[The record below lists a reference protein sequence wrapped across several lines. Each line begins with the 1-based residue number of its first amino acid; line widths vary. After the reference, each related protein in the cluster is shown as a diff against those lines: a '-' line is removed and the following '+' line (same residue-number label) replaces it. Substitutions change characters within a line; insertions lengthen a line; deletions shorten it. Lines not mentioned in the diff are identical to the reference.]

1 MTLRSRL
8 GVGLVLIALIL
19 VGPLVWAIWGIWR
32 LQSDAKNLRDR
43 DFAASQLIGRL
54 RDGLNDLRRG
64 ELALLFDPTI
74 DHKESIDRELKRVG
88 TLTDSLTKFDLPDYA
103 RGIEPSVDSMT
114 RVAPVEFNAAIRGDT
129 ASADSLSGKAFVPA
143 LNRVDSLVKMAERA
157 LLTRTSEDATSE
169 ATRITL
175 IASGSVIA
183 LVLAIV
189 VAGAVAFWL
198 TRSISGPILDLRAGM
213 RAVAD
218 GDLTYRLEAV
228 PDKSDEFGQLAAS
241 FTEMTRQLTELDKL
255 KAEFVSVASHELKT
269 PINVMVGYLQ
279 LLEEG
284 IYGPVDPRHGEVLRI
299 LETQANTLAR
309 LVNQLLDVSRF
320 EAGGG
325 RLEPRT
331 VNLDDMLAEL
341 ERSFHVL
348 AVQREIEFRIE
359 REDGLPYEVYWDA
372 DRINEVV
379 GNLLSNAFKFTPHG
393 GTVSLMLE
401 PDEGSVIMR
410 VKDTGAGIPPEQLPR
425 IFEKFYQ
432 ADNQRAARAAG
443 TGLGLAIAKGIVEA
457 HGGWISCESTVG
469 VGTTFTI
476 RLPARATR
484 RSVAQRATP
493 VMPAAAAL

>member
-8 GVGLVLIALIL
+8 GLGLVLIALIL
-19 VGPLVWAIWGIWR
+19 VGPLVWAIWGIEH
-32 LQSDAKNLRDR
+32 LQDDAKNLRDR

-54 RDGLNDLRRG
+54 RDGLNELRRE
-64 ELALLFDPTI
+64 ELALLFTPSVEK
-74 DHKESIDRELKRVG
+74 KETMGRELMHVG
-88 TLTDSLTKFDLPDYA
+88 ALTDSLTKYDLPDYA
-103 RGIEPSVDSMT
+103 RGIQPSVDSMT
-114 RVAPVEFNAAIRGDT
+114 RVAPVEFDAAIRGDT
-129 ASADSLSGKAFVPA
+129 LIADSLSARAFVPA
-143 LNRVDSLVKMAERA
+143 LSRVDSLVKMAERA
-157 LLTRTSEDATSE
+157 LSTRTADDANAE
-169 ATRITL
+169 ALRITL

-183 LVLAIV
+183 LILALV

-218 GDLTYRLEAV
+218 GDLKFRLATAR
-228 PDKSDEFGQLAAS
+228 DKADEFRQLAAS
-241 FTEMTRQLTELDKL
+241 FTEMTRQLSELDKL

-279 LLEEG
+279 LLDEG
-284 IYGPVDPRHGEVLRI
+284 IYGPVDPRHSEVLRT
-299 LETQANTLAR
+299 LAGQANTLAR

-331 VNLDDMLAEL
+331 VNLEEMLSEL
-341 ERSFHVL
+341 ELSFHVL
-348 AVQREIEFRIE
+348 AVQREIEFRVE
-359 REDGLPYEVYWDA
+359 REDGLPRDVYWDA

-393 GTVSLMLE
+393 GTVSLTLE
-401 PDEGSVIMR
+401 PDEGSLIMR

-443 TGLGLAIAKGIVEA
+443 SGLGLAIAKEIVEA

-476 RLPARATR
+476 RLPVRAAR

-493 VMPAAAAL
+493 VVPSTVTL